1 MNHFTSPSASTP
13 DSADRTLS
21 GAPTDWY
28 ATYGRPPGASASDT
42 SPTGIT
48 APAGGPTVKMVT
60 APRPRIWLPVT
71 TAATGA
77 ALAASLLPA
86 SLTGAFGSAPLASDH
101 PTTTSTAPTA
111 QGRST
116 ASVNW
121 QQVAA
126 TVRPAVV
133 VITAQTLSGGAA
145 GSRAS
150 IDGEVLLASTDPVLM
165 G

>member
-13 DSADRTLS
+13 DPADRAPS

-42 SPTGIT
+42 TPTGIT

-77 ALAASLLPA
+77 ALAASLLTA
-86 SLTGAFGSAPLASDH
+86 SLTGAFGSDRK
-101 PTTTSTAPTA
+101 ST
-111 QGRST
+111 RLNS
-116 ASVNW
+116 SH
-121 QQVAA
+121 VAISY
-126 TVRPAVV
+126 AVFCLKKKTY
-133 VITAQTLSGGAA
+133 I
-145 GSRAS
+145 
-150 IDGEVLLASTDPVLM
+150 
-165 G
+165 

>member
-13 DSADRTLS
+13 DPADRAPS

-42 SPTGIT
+42 TPTGIT

-77 ALAASLLPA
+77 ALAASLLTA

-101 PTTTSTAPTA
+101 PTTTSTAPTV
-111 QGRST
+111 QGAKIGR
-116 ASVNW
+116 ASW

-126 TVRPAVV
+126 NVRPAVV
-133 VITAQTLSGGAA
+133 AITSQTRRDRKS
-145 GSRAS
+145 
-150 IDGEVLLASTDPVLM
+150 VV
-165 G
+165 